1 MPAMQPLW
9 RQTYSPFGIN
19 RTRTGRKWPWAGR
32 VPGNGAPSSNSAP
45 APFGFHRLDDSER
58 LPRKGHPSSLSDAGH
73 TGIGSSKVTNH
84 SYRHDGGEY
93 NKDAISLD
101 AIFVKKDVSISDAQQ
116 V

>member
-1 MPAMQPLW
+1 MQPLW
-9 RQTYSPFGIN
+9 RQIYKSFGTN
-19 RTRTGRKWPWAGR
+19 RTRTGRKWPWARR

-58 LPRKGHPSSLSDAGH
+58 LPKKGHPYCLPDARH

-93 NKDAISLD
+93 DENAIALD
-101 AIFVKKDVSISDAQQ
+101 AILVKKDVSISDAQQ